1 MQDRFAA
8 GLSEGMEVRDING
21 DKVGKIGRIY
31 RPAEVIA
38 PSTAIPSGSTEPSR
52 TSDQYLK
59 VDTGFLGIGKDL
71 YIPTSAVTNV
81 TGDHVM
87 LDVNKDQID
96 TLGWDR
102 RPGWV
107 PDE

>member
-1 MQDRFAA
+1 MQNRFAA
-8 GLSEGMEVRDING
+8 VLSEGMEVRDING
-21 DKVGKIGRIY
+21 DKVGKIGRIF
-31 RPAEVIA
+31 RPAEVVA
-38 PSTAIPSGSTEPSR
+38 PSTTAASSAAEPPR
-52 TSDQYLK
+52 MSDQYLK
-59 VDTGFLGIGKDL
+59 VDTGFLGIGKDQ
-71 YIPTSAVTNV
+71 YIPTSAVTDV